1 MAGIPDDASS
11 SDEDEALTPAWPS
24 PQSHHHSMHME
35 RPEVEGFDGQGS
47 PSSSP
52 PRQVPTQEDEVG
64 VGWAGRRQKEEG
76 RYEGRRKQVEEE
88 EEAMWARLMPTN
100 RAAGTSPKVS
110 PSGRHPHHARVSFAS
125 IHTWA

>member
-1 MAGIPDDASS
+1 
-11 SDEDEALTPAWPS
+11 
-24 PQSHHHSMHME
+24 MHME
-35 RPEVEGFDGQGS
+35 GPEVEGFDGQGS
-47 PSSSP
+47 PYPSP
-52 PRQVPTQEDEVG
+52 PRHVPTHEDE

-110 PSGRHPHHARVSFAS
+110 RSDRDRAQVSFC
-125 IHTWA
+125 IHAWAYIVI